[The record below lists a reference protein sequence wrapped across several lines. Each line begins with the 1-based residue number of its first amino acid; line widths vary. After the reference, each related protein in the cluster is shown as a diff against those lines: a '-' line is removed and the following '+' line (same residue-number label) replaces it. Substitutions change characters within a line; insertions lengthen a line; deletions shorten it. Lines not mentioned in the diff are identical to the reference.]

1 MNFNLN
7 IKDILFQILPNDFRQ
22 TKYLSY
28 LYSIGKALQTLN
40 DRFYGNNSLTDYGS
54 YIYWKYQLQFS
65 GQTIYLE
72 HYLNDNYDEAQRR
85 IYIQNTAGGRLYLF
99 NKDENIA
106 PVYFYNLWDSSN
118 LYNDD
123 EYCAYQNI
131 VWKDTG
137 LGSNQNKQP
146 GSTGGYWE
154 DIGEKVQF
162 CYNLDE
168 TTGVYDF
175 IVWIPDG
182 VKYACGYPDYDKMK
196 KQIEF
201 FKVAG
206 KRFIILVF

>member
-28 LYSIGKALQTLN
+28 LYSIGKALQSLN
-40 DRFYGNNSLTDYGS
+40 DRFYGDNPLTDYGS
-54 YIYWKYQLQFS
+54 YLYWQYQLQFT

-99 NKDENIA
+99 NKDELIA
-106 PVYFYNLWDSSN
+106 PVYFYNLWDSATNYQVNQYSA
-118 LYNDD
+118 YN
-123 EYCAYQNI
+123 NI
-131 VWKDTG
+131 VWKC
-137 LGSNQNKQP
+137 LHASSNKVP
-146 GSTGGYWE
+146 GNIPVGYWWE
-154 DIGEKVQF
+154 DTGEKVQF
-162 CYNLDE
+162 CYNKGE

-182 VKYACGYPDYDKMK
+182 VKYACGYPDYAKMR

-201 FKVAG
+201 YKIAG
-206 KRFIILVF
+206 KRFIILTF

>member
-28 LYSIGKALQTLN
+28 LYSIGKALQSLN
-40 DRFYGNNSLTDYGS
+40 DRFYGNNPLTDYGS
-54 YIYWKYQLQFS
+54 YLYWQYQLQFS

-99 NKDENIA
+99 NKDELIA
-106 PVYFYNLWDSSN
+106 PVYFYNLWDSAN
-118 LYNDD
+118 LYSNY
-123 EYCAYQNI
+123 EYCAYDNI

-137 LGSNQNKQP
+137 KGSNQNKQP
-146 GSTGGYWE
+146 GSTPPYWE
-154 DIGEKVQF
+154 DTGEKVQF
-162 CYNLDE
+162 CYNLGE
-168 TTGVYDF
+168 TEGVYDF

-182 VKYACGYPDYDKMK
+182 VKYACGYPDYAKMR

-201 FKVAG
+201 YKIAG
-206 KRFIILVF
+206 KRFVILVF